1 MKKEKKNRDSGKQN
15 FQNKYFQN
23 KYFQNKYFHGHFMFR
38 CLFRF
43 CMISMIMITSILI
56 YYKLYS
62 LCTLSETLTKNNLL
76 SDFIGFM
83 MLLGCVFFYFG
94 YCHHQDPLSLFR
106 KDVQQP
112 FLYILRLSIIPLVFL
127 LVVVYDI
134 KNYFHFHYIL
144 MFCYISITLFLVG
157 YYSFLLA
164 ILPFFVIPL
173 LYLGNANLA
182 VYEFLYIL
190 YVIIIF

>member
-1 MKKEKKNRDSGKQN
+1 MKKENKNQYSDKQN

-23 KYFQNKYFHGHFMFR
+23 KYFHGDFIFR

-56 YYKLYS
+56 YYEFYS
-62 LCTLSETLTKNNLL
+62 LCTLSESLTKNNLL
-76 SDFIGFM
+76 SDFIVFM

-94 YCHHQDPLSLFR
+94 YCHHQDPLSLFT

-112 FLYILRLSIIPLVFL
+112 FLYILRLSIIPLVIL

-144 MFCYISITLFLVG
+144 MFFYISITLFFVG

-164 ILPFFVIPL
+164 ILPLLVIPI
-173 LYLGNANLA
+173 LYTWNANLA
-182 VYEFLYIL
+182 VYEFLYIF
-190 YVIIIF
+190 YIIIIF